1 LQKKAGAV
9 RSRYCQ
15 QRVATCLLNHWG
27 AGDREEKLDRL
38 VDALQCKV
46 LHCMARRSGCRQ
58 QGSGCPSCCSV
69 KQILTR
75 CCSWTAAI
83 WDHLSGSWST
93 GAGQKS
99 DETIRRVIAFACG
112 GGAQSRACRVGG
124 VSGGGVCQGGV
135 VGEHVVSRTGC
146 LRLAQFGR
154 SSLRV
159 VHERLSGVV
168 VVLVLPYVCWIGEVQ
183 VSG

>member
-1 LQKKAGAV
+1 MWAARKDRLEEGAIRRMV
-9 RSRYCQ
+9 QVQIQHYCCKELRSEGCQ
-15 QRVATCLLNHWG
+15 QGFAV
-27 AGDREEKLDRL
+27 
-38 VDALQCKV
+38 
-46 LHCMARRSGCRQ
+46 
-58 QGSGCPSCCSV
+58 QGFRSV
-69 KQILTR
+69 KRILTR

-99 DETIRRVIAFACG
+99 DEAIRRVIAFACGG

-146 LRLAQFGR
+146 LRLAQLER
-154 SSLRV
+154 SSVRV
-159 VHERLSGVV
+159 VHERLTGVV
-168 VVLVLPYVCWIGEVQ
+168 VVLVLPYVCWIVEVQ

>member
-1 LQKKAGAV
+1 VTCRSNRWGVGMWAAKKDRLEEGAIRRMV
-9 RSRYCQ
+9 QVQVQHYCCKGLRSEGCQ
-15 QRVATCLLNHWG
+15 QGFAV
-27 AGDREEKLDRL
+27 
-38 VDALQCKV
+38 
-46 LHCMARRSGCRQ
+46 
-58 QGSGCPSCCSV
+58 QGFRSV
-69 KQILTR
+69 KQILNR

-99 DETIRRVIAFACG
+99 DEAIRRVIAFACGG